1 MSDRDQIL
9 QWLHYA
15 AHDVAN
21 PITALRLL
29 AELASSAAEGEV
41 RTDLEDILE
50 EADLATVL
58 LDSMGRV
65 SESLQTTEETLQ
77 TWFDIELVGVVR
89 QAIGRPAFQRRVH
102 LEERVEGP
110 VLIFGDAKLL
120 LTAFHDVFANARR
133 LCSGAPVQVV
143 VSKGEGFWVCV
154 HHPGPGIAAQL
165 RGQAERFEGVLGLRD
180 EHVPVAAGGLVH
192 AASVFAGHGAQMTWE
207 DAPDRGGMDLK
218 ICFPDTTAVWGEA
231 S

>member
-1 MSDRDQIL
+1 MSDRDDIL

-29 AELASSAAEGEV
+29 AELASGEAEGSV

-65 SESLQTTEETLQ
+65 SESLQTHDETLQ

-89 QAIGRPAFQRRVH
+89 QAVGRPAFRRRVH
-102 LEERVEGP
+102 LDERVEGP
-110 VLIFGDAKLL
+110 VLVFGDAKLL

-133 LCSGAPVQVV
+133 LSSGAPVQVV
-143 VSKGEGFWVCV
+143 ISKEEGFWISV
-154 HHPGPGIAAQL
+154 HHPGPGIAAKLQ
-165 RGQAERFEGVLGLRD
+165 GQSERFAGVLGLRD
-180 EHVPVAAGGLVH
+180 AHVPVAAGGLVH

-207 DAPDRGGMDLK
+207 DCQDRGGMDLK
-218 ICFPDTTAVWGEA
+218 ICFPDTTAVWGQ
-231 S
+231 SR